1 MEEEKV
7 AVMEAVEEAGV
18 KKEMDSTVA
27 NLEAAGK
34 EWEEWDLEAVE
45 EVVMEEA
52 DLEVKVE
59 EHRLVD
65 KGEEKEEMVEEVLEE
80 EVKVRD

>member
-1 MEEEKV
+1 M

-34 EWEEWDLEAVE
+34 EWEEWDLEAVG
-45 EVVMEEA
+45 EVVMEEV

>member
-27 NLEAAGK
+27 NLEAAGR
-34 EWEEWDLEAVE
+34 EWEEWDLEAVG
-45 EVVMEEA
+45 EVVMEEV